1 VERIAVSFRSAGIR
15 QVHGSMEDSAMKK
28 LLLPLTAFLA
38 AAAPA
43 LAAGSAPQKAPVRE
57 EVRIPLARFTIRN
70 FHPVGDDVVYLEGT
84 RHQWYRAELVP
95 RCFELQSALHIALDT
110 RFNGDTLDNSSSL
123 IVGRER
129 CRIASLTRADG
140 PPPPR
145 RRH

>member
-1 VERIAVSFRSAGIR
+1 
-15 QVHGSMEDSAMKK
+15 MKE
-28 LLLPLTAFLA
+28 LLFPAAAALLA
-38 AAAPA
+38 AAVPAFAGPAPTAPA
-43 LAAGSAPQKAPVRE
+43 RE

>member
-1 VERIAVSFRSAGIR
+1 
-15 QVHGSMEDSAMKK
+15 MKE
-28 LLLPLTAFLA
+28 LLLPA
-38 AAAPA
+38 AAAL
-43 LAAGSAPQKAPVRE
+43 LAASVPAFAAGPAPSAPARE

-70 FHPVGDDVVYLEGT
+70 FHPVGDDVVYLEST

-95 RCFELQSALHIALDT
+95 RCFELQSALRIALDT

>member
-1 VERIAVSFRSAGIR
+1 
-15 QVHGSMEDSAMKK
+15 MKE
-28 LLLPLTAFLA
+28 LLLPAAAALLA
-38 AAAPA
+38 AAVPAFAAPA
-43 LAAGSAPQKAPVRE
+43 PGAPARE

-140 PPPPR
+140 PPPR

>member
-1 VERIAVSFRSAGIR
+1 
-15 QVHGSMEDSAMKK
+15 MKE
-28 LLLPLTAFLA
+28 LLLPA
-38 AAAPA
+38 AAAL
-43 LAAGSAPQKAPVRE
+43 LAASVPAFAAPAPSAPARE

-140 PPPPR
+140 PPPSR

>member
-1 VERIAVSFRSAGIR
+1 
-15 QVHGSMEDSAMKK
+15 MKE
-28 LLLPLTAFLA
+28 LLLPA
-38 AAAPA
+38 AAAL
-43 LAAGSAPQKAPVRE
+43 LAASVPAFAAPAPNAPARE

-95 RCFELQSALHIALDT
+95 RCFELESALHIALDT

>member
-1 VERIAVSFRSAGIR
+1 
-15 QVHGSMEDSAMKK
+15 MKE
-28 LLLPLTAFLA
+28 LLFPVAAALLA
-38 AAAPA
+38 ASVPVFAAPA
-43 LAAGSAPQKAPVRE
+43 PGAPARE

>member
-1 VERIAVSFRSAGIR
+1 
-15 QVHGSMEDSAMKK
+15 MKE
-28 LLLPLTAFLA
+28 LLFPAAAALLA
-38 AAAPA
+38 AAVPAFAAPA
-43 LAAGSAPQKAPVRE
+43 PSAPARE

>member
-1 VERIAVSFRSAGIR
+1 
-15 QVHGSMEDSAMKK
+15 MKE
-28 LLLPLTAFLA
+28 LLLPAAAALLA
-38 AAAPA
+38 AAVPAFAAASAPSAPA
-43 LAAGSAPQKAPVRE
+43 RE

-70 FHPVGDDVVYLEGT
+70 FHPVGDDVFYLEGT

-95 RCFELQSALHIALDT
+95 RCFELQSALHIGLDT

>member
-1 VERIAVSFRSAGIR
+1 MREY
-15 QVHGSMEDSAMKK
+15 
-28 LLLPLTAFLA
+28 LLPA
-38 AAAPA
+38 AAAL
-43 LAAGSAPQKAPVRE
+43 LAATVPAFAAPAPAAPARE

-70 FHPVGDDVVYLEGT
+70 FHPVGDDVVYLEGP

-95 RCFELQSALHIALDT
+95 RCYELQDALGIRLDT

-140 PPPPR
+140 PPPR
-145 RRH
+145 RQRH

>member
-1 VERIAVSFRSAGIR
+1 
-15 QVHGSMEDSAMKK
+15 MKE
-28 LLLPLTAFLA
+28 LLLPAAAALLA
-38 AAAPA
+38 AAVPAFAAGPAPTAPA
-43 LAAGSAPQKAPVRE
+43 RE

-70 FHPVGDDVVYLEGT
+70 FHPVGDDVVYLEGA

>member
-1 VERIAVSFRSAGIR
+1 MR
-15 QVHGSMEDSAMKK
+15 QY
-28 LLLPLTAFLA
+28 LLPA
-38 AAAPA
+38 AAALMAAAVPA
-43 LAAGSAPQKAPVRE
+43 LAEAPKSAPARE

-70 FHPVGDDVVYLEGT
+70 FHPVGDDVVYLEGP

-95 RCFELQSALHIALDT
+95 RCFNLQDALGIRVDT

-140 PPPPR
+140 PPPRRPR
-145 RRH
+145 H